1 MEKWVVSN
9 DLFFADV
16 VASLGEGRTVTIPVK
31 GYSMLPFIR
40 GGKDLVELDVPR
52 GPLKPYDIVL
62 FHVGTESEGRW
73 VMHRILKVEGE
84 NLTIMGDGV
93 YRGRE
98 HVKTSQ
104 VHARAIKI
112 IRAGKTPVDPYST
125 KQIRLFKFW
134 YFIRPL
140 RPFILKF
147 YRLLPWNQKWL
158 KENR

>member
-16 VASLGEGRTVTIPVK
+16 VASLREGRTVTIPVK

-52 GPLKPYDIVL
+52 APLQPYDIVL

-73 VMHRILKVEGE
+73 VMHRILKVEGD

-98 HVKTSQ
+98 HVKSSQ
-104 VHARAIKI
+104 VYARAIKI
-112 IRAGKTPVDPYST
+112 IRAGKTPVDPYSK
-125 KQIRLFKFW
+125 KQVRLFRFW
-134 YFIRPL
+134 YVIRPL

-147 YRLLPWNQKWL
+147 YRLLPWNQSWL